1 MGTGGEEAA
10 EEIIEGEAGERKT
23 KKMQDPKMP
32 SKTEIEEHNL
42 THLPFRNWCRH
53 CVRGRGKEM
62 PHRKA
67 GEQGDMPEL
76 HVDMCFL
83 GEESD
88 PYNTIT
94 ILVAREKLT
103 RMTLATVIPSKS
115 ASSYTSRRLV
125 AFMKEVGILH
135 GDLVVKSDQ
144 EAAVKAILDGAG
156 RARAAEGGGRYVME
170 QSPVGASASNGV
182 VERAILSIEQQVRV
196 LKSAVES
203 RWGVKLETKHPA
215 IPWLVEHS
223 AALLNR
229 FEVSHDGKTAY
240 ERNKGKKARTLGMEF
255 GEAVLWKRR
264 PAGGALGKLSCLW
277 EDGIYLGIRGRPG
290 N

>member
-1 MGTGGEEAA
+1 MGAGGEEAA
-10 EEIIEGEAGERKT
+10 EESIEGEAGERQT

-94 ILVAREKLT
+94 ILVAREG
-103 RMTLATVIPSKS
+103 P
-115 ASSYTSRRLV
+115 
-125 AFMKEVGILH
+125 EVE
-135 GDLVVKSDQ
+135 D
-144 EAAVKAILDGAG
+144 DG
-156 RARAAEGGGRYVME
+156 
-170 QSPVGASASNGV
+170 
-182 VERAILSIEQQVRV
+182 
-196 LKSAVES
+196 
-203 RWGVKLETKHPA
+203 
-215 IPWLVEHS
+215 
-223 AALLNR
+223 
-229 FEVSHDGKTAY
+229 
-240 ERNKGKKARTLGMEF
+240 
-255 GEAVLWKRR
+255 GEWQ
-264 PAGGALGKLSCLW
+264 
-277 EDGIYLGIRGRPG
+277 
-290 N
+290 